1 MARNPGR
8 ASDVGEGNRT
18 QTAVAGLSL
27 QSRFALWASAM
38 SQSPFTILLG
48 GALTL
53 TERLATQL
61 AGSRF
66 IAADGGMRHAR
77 TLGVVPDLWV
87 GDFDSTDE
95 SLFLEFAAVP
105 REKYPAEKNATD
117 GEIAGEAALSRGA
130 TSLIF
135 AGALG
140 GTRSDHAFLHL
151 LRLAALAEEGLA
163 VFMTSGEEE
172 AYPLRPGSQEID
184 LPKGSLFSIL
194 GFTELSGLTIEN
206 ARYPLDGFALP
217 FGSSRTIS
225 NVAEGPVRISL
236 KTGRAV
242 VLARPYD
249 ISGA

>member
-1 MARNPGR
+1 
-8 ASDVGEGNRT
+8 
-18 QTAVAGLSL
+18 
-27 QSRFALWASAM
+27 M

-53 TERLATQL
+53 TERLTAQL

-77 TLGVVPDLWV
+77 TLQVLPDLWV
-87 GDFDSTDE
+87 GDFDSTEE
-95 SLFLEFAAVP
+95 SLFSEFAEVP

-117 GEIAGEAALSRGA
+117 GEIAVEAALSRGA

-172 AYPLRPGSQEID
+172 AWPLRPGSREID

-206 ARYPLDGFALP
+206 ARYPLDDFHLP

-225 NVAEGPVRISL
+225 NVAEGPVRLSL
-236 KTGRAV
+236 KSGRAV

-249 ISGA
+249 LSGA